1 MKRVLFLI
9 SAFLILL
16 LPQSRA
22 QDSIFY
28 SSSFRFSKNMA
39 IASCIQ
45 PNDNGFIMVE
55 ATQDKTPKI
64 HIIQYDV
71 KGNLLNEYQHSLNI
85 DSEENIQVEKITPLD
100 SMSIIFLSAFDR
112 KANTCRAYAATILEN
127 GKIISTPKMIHA
139 SPAEQPSTLQVN
151 ISPDKSRLLFHFQTE
166 TFRKAE
172 TPIHFTITDARFN
185 VIQNK
190 ELYLPYG
197 SEVAQ
202 VQQCLVDDSSNV
214 FLMSG
219 KNPLKNNVRVV
230 RSQGGRYLVFYY
242 NFKENKLKE
251 YDISLKDKQVV
262 AALGALNSKNEMIV
276 GGYYS
281 NDFSFAVAGS
291 FVFRISAGGLTLKN
305 ASYMALPKDFLSQ
318 FISGR
323 ELDRYPELADFFLD
337 HMIIQDNGSI
347 LLIGEKYTL
356 SERVNMDPVTG
367 RTIIENLHHYDD
379 IIIHNLMDN
388 GKINWLGYIPKA
400 QHSSLERDK
409 CGYNY
414 FISKNDIRFYF
425 NDHPDNFKALQ
436 NNPRARIDS
445 WNGSRSAVISEV
457 VFDANGSTTR
467 KNLVSHKA
475 AGGVLIP
482 GLSSEQTLGNIVLG
496 LSQNKDYKF
505 CILR

>member
-1 MKRVLFLI
+1 
-9 SAFLILL
+9 
-16 LPQSRA
+16 
-22 QDSIFY
+22 
-28 SSSFRFSKNMA
+28 
-39 IASCIQ
+39 
-45 PNDNGFIMVE
+45 
-55 ATQDKTPKI
+55 
-64 HIIQYDV
+64 
-71 KGNLLNEYQHSLNI
+71 
-85 DSEENIQVEKITPLD
+85 
-100 SMSIIFLSAFDR
+100 
-112 KANTCRAYAATILEN
+112 
-127 GKIISTPKMIHA
+127 
-139 SPAEQPSTLQVN
+139 
-151 ISPDKSRLLFHFQTE
+151 
-166 TFRKAE
+166 
-172 TPIHFTITDARFN
+172 
-185 VIQNK
+185 
-190 ELYLPYG
+190 
-197 SEVAQ
+197 
-202 VQQCLVDDSSNV
+202 
-214 FLMSG
+214 
-219 KNPLKNNVRVV
+219 
-230 RSQGGRYLVFYY
+230 
-242 NFKENKLKE
+242 
-251 YDISLKDKQVV
+251 
-262 AALGALNSKNEMIV
+262 MIV